1 MDKAKGII
9 EMDLNG
15 KIMSKTGDFE
25 TEPEE
30 KLNKF
35 SKNIFYILQDIHS
48 IKNKDTTLG
57 NFQKLTIKAG
67 ETQYEVAIGSAVIK
81 IFKFNKS

>member
-15 KIMSKTGDFE
+15 KIMSKTGEFE

-30 KLNKF
+30 NLNKF
-35 SKNIFYILQDIHS
+35 SKNIYYILQDIHN
-48 IKNKDTTLG
+48 IKNKNTALG
-57 NFQKLTIKAG
+57 NFQKLAIKTG
-67 ETQYEVAIGSAVIK
+67 KTQYEVAIGASVIK

>member
-15 KIMSKTGDFE
+15 KIMSKTGEFE

-30 KLNKF
+30 NLCKL
-35 SKNIFYILQDIHS
+35 SKNIYYILQDIHN
-48 IKNKDTTLG
+48 IKNKDSTLG

-67 ETQYEVAIGSAVIK
+67 NAQYEVAIGSAVIK
-81 IFKFNKS
+81 IFKFIKN

>member
-9 EMDLNG
+9 EMDLSG
-15 KIMSKTGDFE
+15 KIMSKTGEFE

-30 KLNKF
+30 NLNKF
-35 SKNIFYILQDIHS
+35 SKNIYYILQDIHN
-48 IKNKDTTLG
+48 IKNKNTALG
-57 NFQKLTIKAG
+57 NFQKLTIKTG
-67 ETQYEVAIGSAVIK
+67 KTQYEVAIGASVIK

>member
-15 KIMSKTGDFE
+15 KIMSKTGEFE

-30 KLNKF
+30 NLNKF
-35 SKNIFYILQDIHS
+35 TKNIYYILQDVHS
-48 IKNKDTTLG
+48 IKNKDSSLG

-67 ETQYEVAIGSAVIK
+67 QTQYEVAIGSAVIK

>member
-15 KIMSKTGDFE
+15 KIMSKTGEFE
-25 TEPEE
+25 AEPEE
-30 KLNKF
+30 NLTKY
-35 SKNIFYILQDIHS
+35 SKNIFYILQDIYN
-48 IKNKDTTLG
+48 IKNKDSTLG

-67 ETQYEVAIGSAVIK
+67 NAQYEITIGSL
-81 IFKFNKS
+81 F

>member
-15 KIMSKTGDFE
+15 KVMSKTGEFE

-30 KLNKF
+30 NLNKF

-48 IKNKDTTLG
+48 IKNKDAKLG
-57 NFQKLTIKAG
+57 NFQKLIIKAG
-67 ETQYEVAIGSAVIK
+67 QVQYDVAIGSAVIK
-81 IFKFNKS
+81 IFKFNKN

>member
-30 KLNKF
+30 NLNKF

>member
-15 KIMSKTGDFE
+15 KVMSKTGEFE

-30 KLNKF
+30 NLNKF
-35 SKNIFYILQDIHS
+35 SKNVFYILQDIHS
-48 IKNKDTTLG
+48 IKNKDAKLG

-67 ETQYEVAIGSAVIK
+67 QVQYEVAIGSAVIK
-81 IFKFNKS
+81 IFKFNKN

>member
-15 KIMSKTGDFE
+15 KVMSKTGEFE

-30 KLNKF
+30 NLNKF

-48 IKNKDTTLG
+48 IKNKDAKLG

-67 ETQYEVAIGSAVIK
+67 QVQYEVAIGSAVIK
-81 IFKFNKS
+81 IFKFNKN

>member
-15 KIMSKTGDFE
+15 KIISKTGEFE
-25 TEPEE
+25 AEPEE
-30 KLNKF
+30 NLNKF

-48 IKNKDTTLG
+48 IKNKDTSLG
-57 NFQKLTIKAG
+57 NFQKLTIKSG
-67 ETQYEVAIGSAVIK
+67 EIQYEVAIGSAVIK
-81 IFKFNKS
+81 IFKFIKN

>member
-15 KIMSKTGDFE
+15 KILSKAGEFE

-30 KLNKF
+30 NLNKF
-35 SKNIFYILQDIHS
+35 TKNIYYILQDIHN
-48 IKNKDTTLG
+48 IKNKNTTLG

-67 ETQYEVAIGSAVIK
+67 KSQYEVAIGSSVIK
-81 IFKFNKS
+81 VFKFIKS

>member
-9 EMDLNG
+9 EMDLSG
-15 KIMSKTGDFE
+15 KIMSKTGEFE

-30 KLNKF
+30 NLNKF
-35 SKNIFYILQDIHS
+35 SKNIYYILQDIHN
-48 IKNKDTTLG
+48 IKNKNTALG
-57 NFQKLTIKAG
+57 NFQKLAIKTG
-67 ETQYEVAIGSAVIK
+67 KTQYEVAIGASVIK

>member
-30 KLNKF
+30 NLNKF

-67 ETQYEVAIGSAVIK
+67 ETQYEIAIGSAVIK
-81 IFKFNKS
+81 IFKFNKN

>member
-9 EMDLNG
+9 EMDLSG
-15 KIMSKTGDFE
+15 KIMSKTGEFE
-25 TEPEE
+25 TETEE
-30 KLNKF
+30 NLNKF

-48 IKNKDTTLG
+48 IKNKDAKLG

-67 ETQYEVAIGSAVIK
+67 QVQYEVAIGSAVIK
-81 IFKFNKS
+81 IFKFNKN

>member
-15 KIMSKTGDFE
+15 KVMSKTGEFE

-30 KLNKF
+30 NLNKF

-48 IKNKDTTLG
+48 IKNKDAKLG

-67 ETQYEVAIGSAVIK
+67 QVQYEVAIGSAVIK
-81 IFKFNKS
+81 IVKFNKN